1 VTGVVCS
8 GNIVHDTLLRPVD
21 QVNWGTSMWIESIEQ
36 HLGGNGANT
45 AYAIGKLGVPVRLIG
60 AVGHD
65 EFGDRCL
72 EILRSV
78 DVDLSGV
85 ARSDLPTAATI
96 VLVNSSGER
105 ALLHQPGVS
114 KQAFAEPLNFA
125 SPEGTGFSRYHVANF
140 FALALMRETAS
151 RTLANAR
158 TAGLITSVDTGW
170 DPLGEWMDV
179 LQPCLPHTSLL
190 FVNEEEGR
198 MLSGSGSPD
207 DIARAAQSHGVS
219 DVVVKLGARGCVV
232 FHGEDRIAIPAFP
245 ASVIDTTGAGDCF
258 AGAFLAGLVR
268 GLGIVRAAGLACA
281 AAALSIQR
289 LGAVNGLLDYESTL
303 TWMAARHVNPQMQYD
318 AIR

>member
-1 VTGVVCS
+1 
-8 GNIVHDTLLRPVD
+8 
-21 QVNWGTSMWIESIEQ
+21 
-36 HLGGNGANT
+36 
-45 AYAIGKLGVPVRLIG
+45 
-60 AVGHD
+60 
-65 EFGDRCL
+65 
-72 EILRSV
+72 
-78 DVDLSGV
+78 
-85 ARSDLPTAATI
+85 
-96 VLVNSSGER
+96 
-105 ALLHQPGVS
+105 
-114 KQAFAEPLNFA
+114 
-125 SPEGTGFSRYHVANF
+125 
-140 FALALMRETAS
+140 
-151 RTLANAR
+151 
-158 TAGLITSVDTGW
+158 
-170 DPLGEWMDV
+170 MDV